1 MVIYQQPESVELLAD
16 RLGLQVRV
24 LKCGQA
30 NKAGRS
36 CNKAVEIVVTVRG
49 CDAEDR
55 GWGDV
60 GARGQG

>member
-30 NKAGRS
+30 NEAGGPATKRL
-36 CNKAVEIVVTVRG
+36 KL
-49 CDAEDR
+49 
-55 GWGDV
+55 W
-60 GARGQG
+60 